1 MDINR
6 GLFARRAQEIAASSS
21 LIRHLFEWGRE
32 AARARPELDII
43 DLSLGNPDL
52 EPAPAVREA
61 LRWLAAEEA
70 PGRHRYMD
78 NAGFEEVREAV
89 AVHLSQSSGTAVGAD
104 SVYLTCGAAG
114 ALQIVFGAILDP
126 GDEVIVFAPYFPDYI
141 AFVQS
146 AGATPVVIRPGAGFQ
161 LDLAAFEA
169 ALTART
175 RAVIFNDPNNPTGV
189 SYPASTSARLASVLA
204 AHRERT
210 GTLVHIVADEAYAGL
225 VYDGRRRASL
235 LAAWDAVW
243 LVRSCS
249 KDASLAGE
257 RIGYFAWGKALS
269 GPETMPLLRSTAR
282 ALGFASAPALMQRL
296 LPCALAHP
304 LDASEYRRRC
314 ERFVAILRAGGLDTP
329 LPEAGFFVF
338 PRSPLADERRF
349 CQLLADCG
357 VLCVPGTAFGAPG
370 YFRVSL
376 TQPMARVEAAAER
389 ITACAQLV
397 RGARRKRLA
406 APTRPVEASLA
417 PA

>member
-1 MDINR
+1 MKSEIF
-6 GLFARRAQEIAASSS
+6 GRRACGIAASGS
-21 LIRHLFEWGRE
+21 LIRNLFEWGRE

-52 EPAPAVREA
+52 EPSPAVREA
-61 LRWLAAEEA
+61 LRRLVAEEA

-78 NAGFEEVREAV
+78 NAGFEDVRETV
-89 AVHLSQSSGTAVGAD
+89 AMHLSLSSGIPVGGD

-114 ALQIVFGAILDP
+114 ALQILFGAILDP
-126 GDEVIVFAPYFPDYI
+126 GDEVILFAPYFPEYI
-141 AFVQS
+141 GFVRS
-146 AGATPVVIRPGAGFQ
+146 AGATPVVVRPGAGFQ
-161 LDLAAFEA
+161 LDLEAFVA

-175 RAVIFNDPNNPTGV
+175 RAVVLNNPNNPTGV
-189 SYPASTSARLASVLA
+189 RYPASTATRLASALA

-225 VYDGRRRASL
+225 VYAKKPCASV

-257 RIGYFAWGKALS
+257 RIGYFAWGPALS
-269 GPETMPLLRSTAR
+269 TPATMPLLRSTAR

-296 LPCALAHP
+296 LPSALAHP
-304 LDASEYRRRC
+304 LDTTEYRRRC
-314 ERFVAILRAGGLDTP
+314 ERFVAIARAGGLEAA
-329 LPEAGFFVF
+329 LPEGGFFVF
-338 PRSPLADERRF
+338 PRSPIADDRRF

-370 YFRVSL
+370 YFRASL
-376 TQPMARVEAAAER
+376 TQPLARVQTAAER
-389 ITACAQLV
+389 ITGCAQVVRDLSPTKLV
-397 RGARRKRLA
+397 A
-406 APTRPVEASLA
+406 AMPPVAAS
-417 PA
+417 PASA

>member
-1 MDINR
+1 MKSEI
-6 GLFARRAQEIAASSS
+6 FARRACESAASSS

-52 EPAPAVREA
+52 EPSPAVREA
-61 LRWLAAEEA
+61 LRGLVAEEA

-78 NAGFEEVREAV
+78 NAGFEDVRETV
-89 AVHLSQSSGTAVGAD
+89 AMQLSLSSGMHVGAD

-126 GDEVIVFAPYFPDYI
+126 GDEVIVFAPYFPEYI
-141 AFVQS
+141 GFVQS
-146 AGATPVVIRPGAGFQ
+146 AGATPVVVRPGAGFQ
-161 LDLAAFEA
+161 LDLEAFEA

-175 RAVIFNDPNNPTGV
+175 RAVVLNNPNNPTGV
-189 SYPASTSARLASVLA
+189 RYPASISARLASVLA

-225 VYDGRRRASL
+225 AYDRRRRASV

-257 RIGYFAWGKALS
+257 RIGYFAWGPALS
-269 GPETMPLLRSTAR
+269 DPETMPLLRSTAR

-296 LPCALAHP
+296 LPYALAHP
-304 LDASEYRRRC
+304 LDTSEYRRRC
-314 ERFVAILRAGGLDTP
+314 ERFVAILRAGGLDAA

-338 PRSPLADERRF
+338 PRSPIADERRF
-349 CQLLADCG
+349 CRLLADRG

-370 YFRVSL
+370 YFRASL
-376 TQPMARVEAAAER
+376 TQPLARIEAAAER
-389 ITACAQLV
+389 ITGCAQFV
-397 RGARRKRLA
+397 GEGRPRELA
-406 APTRPVEASLA
+406 AGMPRVEALLG

>member
-1 MDINR
+1 MVKPAI
-6 GLFARRAQEIAASSS
+6 FARRACESAASNS

-32 AARARPELDII
+32 AARAHPELDII

-52 EPAPAVREA
+52 EPSPAVREA
-61 LRWLAAEEA
+61 LCRLAAEEA
-70 PGRHRYMD
+70 PGKHRYMD
-78 NAGFEEVREAV
+78 NAGFEDVREIV
-89 AVHLSQSSGTAVGAD
+89 ARRLSLNSGMHVEAD

-126 GDEVIVFAPYFPDYI
+126 GDEVIVFRPYFPEYLG
-141 AFVQS
+141 FVRS
-146 AGATPVVIRPGAGFQ
+146 AGATPVVVRPGTGFQ
-161 LDLAAFEA
+161 LDLEAFEA
-169 ALTART
+169 ALSART
-175 RAVIFNDPNNPTGV
+175 RAVVLNNPNNPTGV
-189 SYPASTSARLASVLA
+189 RYPASIAARLASVLA

-225 VYDGRRRASL
+225 VYDVRPRASV

-269 GPETMPLLRSTAR
+269 APETMPLLRSTAR

-296 LPCALAHP
+296 LPFALAHP
-304 LDASEYRRRC
+304 LDTSEYRRRC
-314 ERFVAILRAGGLDTP
+314 ERFVAILRAGGLEAA

-338 PRSPLADERRF
+338 PRSPIADEQRF
-349 CQLLADCG
+349 CQLLAECG

-370 YFRVSL
+370 YFRASL
-376 TQPMARVEAAAER
+376 TQPLARIEAAAER
-389 ITACAQLV
+389 ITGCAQLV
-397 RGARRKRLA
+397 REA
-406 APTRPVEASLA
+406 A
-417 PA
+417 